1 MKNCGTPLL
10 ESLESRITLNGS
22 AVAAV
27 AEVHLSPVPATL
39 SQRQVVAGK
48 TLAAAQANSAPAI
61 AGRVARPQAGFASD
75 TVLSNSITGTASDG
89 RVQIPYRL
97 FVPALT
103 SPKQKVPLILYLH
116 GLGDGG
122 TDNVAQTFWMSG
134 LQAATASGA
143 DAAFVLAPQLPSGWV
158 FGIKG
163 KTQAEG
169 MNLTMIAL
177 QKAMKNPNVD
187 LNRIYVTGVSMGA
200 YGVWDILRRYPKLFA
215 AAVPMS
221 YGGDPS
227 TAKTIA
233 RIPIWAFHGTDDTVK
248 PVQGTRA
255 MIAAL
260 VAAGGTPWYTE
271 IAGGGHYIW
280 NSIYDKSSLYAWL
293 FSKHKGRG

>member
-1 MKNCGTPLL
+1 MNNRGIPLI
-10 ESLESRITLNGS
+10 ESLEPRITLNGS
-22 AVAAV
+22 AVAA
-27 AEVHLSPVPATL
+27 AAGVHLTPVVPAV
-39 SQRQVVAGK
+39 SQRPGVVAKAVVGVGGVGAKPQVVMG
-48 TLAAAQANSAPAI
+48 
-61 AGRVARPQAGFASD
+61 SD
-75 TVLSNSITGTASDG
+75 TVLSNSITGVASDG
-89 RVQIPYRL
+89 KAQIPYRL

-103 SPKQKVPLILYLH
+103 SRKQKVPLILYLH

-122 TDNVAQTFWMSG
+122 TDNVSQVFWMSG
-134 LQAATASGA
+134 LQAATASGP

-163 KTQAEG
+163 TTQAEG

-215 AAVPMS
+215 AGVPMS

-227 TAKTIA
+227 TASTIA
-233 RIPIWAFHGTDDTVK
+233 HIPIWAFHGSDDPVK
-248 PVQGTRA
+248 PVQATRA

-271 IAGGGHYIW
+271 IAGAGHYIW
-280 NSIYDKSSLYAWL
+280 NSIYDKPALYAWL